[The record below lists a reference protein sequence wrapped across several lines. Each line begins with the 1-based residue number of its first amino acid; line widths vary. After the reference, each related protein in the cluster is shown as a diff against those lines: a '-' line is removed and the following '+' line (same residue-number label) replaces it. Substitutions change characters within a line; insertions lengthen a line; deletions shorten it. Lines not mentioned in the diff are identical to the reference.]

1 MSISYPLSMPNIKG
15 NSIVIQPSDSVSMT
29 RSPFS
34 FVEQV
39 QLNSGQMWAA
49 QLSFP
54 PLDSTDA
61 PILEAFLVS
70 LRGKYGTFLLGDQR
84 RETPRGVAT
93 GTPVVDGAGQT
104 GGTLNT
110 RGWTADVT
118 GILKAGDYIQ
128 LGSFASARLYMV
140 LQDADSDGS
149 GDATLTVW
157 PNLRSAT
164 TDGAAITT
172 SAAKGVFRLTDN
184 MSVRGSVN
192 GFADISLSA
201 IEVVDGT

>member
-1 MSISYPLSMPNIKG
+1 MSVSYPLTMPNIKG
-15 NSIVIQPSDSVSMT
+15 NSIVIQPLDSVGTT

-39 QLNSGQMWAA
+39 QLNSGQMWTA

-54 PLDSTDA
+54 PLDSSDA
-61 PILEAFLVS
+61 PVLEAFLTS
-70 LRGKYGTFLLGDQR
+70 LRGSYGTFLLGDPR
-84 RETPRGVAT
+84 RETPRGAAS

-104 GGTLNT
+104 GDTLNI
-110 RGWTADVT
+110 RGMTAGVT
-118 GILKAGDYIQ
+118 GIFKAGDYIQ

-149 GDATLTVW
+149 GDVTVTIW
-157 PNLRSAT
+157 PNLRSSPA
-164 TDGAAITT
+164 DGATVT
-172 SAAKGVFRLTDN
+172 VSAAKGVFRLTDN
-184 MSVRGSVN
+184 VSVRGSAN

-201 IEVVDGT
+201 IEVVNGS